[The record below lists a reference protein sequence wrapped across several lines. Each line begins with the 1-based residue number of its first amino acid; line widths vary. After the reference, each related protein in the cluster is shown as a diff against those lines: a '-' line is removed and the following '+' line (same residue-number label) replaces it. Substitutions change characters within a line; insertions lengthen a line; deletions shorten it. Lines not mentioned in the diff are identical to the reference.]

1 VEKQTVLDRKLPY
14 DRDVR
19 GCCLRAVSLWKKIP
33 IILVNKAV
41 DEKKRKG
48 SEEEVK
54 NLGLPTYKNIFFLSV
69 TPFFQLFF
77 LCPPPMYV
85 TGMTGKT
92 CTCNEWPLTGSF
104 LKENIFFVTD
114 QTPLPYPTRVS
125 PPSFDTGTRN
135 GVLCGSQQSQ

>member
-1 VEKQTVLDRKLPY
+1 LDKGLEWLHVEKQTVLDRKLPY

-54 NLGLPTYKNIFFLSV
+54 NLGLPTYKNIFFFVSD
-69 TPFFQLFF
+69 PIFPIILF
-77 LCPPPMYV
+77 V
-85 TGMTGKT
+85 STTNV
-92 CTCNEWPLTGSF
+92 CNWDDGQDLH
-104 LKENIFFVTD
+104 L
-114 QTPLPYPTRVS
+114 Q
-125 PPSFDTGTRN
+125 
-135 GVLCGSQQSQ
+135 